1 LRPVKAEILIKA
13 LAMIGFQPV
22 RQRGSHIIMKH
33 PDGRSTVI
41 PVHPGEELGRGIL
54 MEIMS
59 DVGLNKK
66 EFLDLLERLDQSGD
80 LQAVNKSLLARKQ
93 NFYSL

>member
-1 LRPVKAEILIKA
+1 LKLRPVKAEILIKA
-13 LAMIGFQPV
+13 LTRIGFQPV
-22 RQRGSHIIMKH
+22 RQRGSHLIMKH

-41 PVHPGEELGRGIL
+41 PVHPGEELGLGIL

-66 EFLDLLERLDQSGD
+66 EFLDLLE
-80 LQAVNKSLLARKQ
+80 LL
-93 NFYSL
+93 